1 MICFGA
7 LLIATLGGQ
16 YIIQMIY
23 GSLDIINE
31 YLGVGFIILL
41 FFAIIL
47 ILALIKVIIL
57 TPVIRKYV
65 KKCIWW
71 LLYDKRISIL
81 YEQREDGLYTYRVFD
96 NTNDAIIVYYN
107 GAMINH
113 ETEVIIPEKI
123 DGYNVVILDEA
134 AI

>member
-1 MICFGA
+1 MMICFGA

-65 KKCIWW
+65 KKCI
-71 LLYDKRISIL
+71 
-81 YEQREDGLYTYRVFD
+81 
-96 NTNDAIIVYYN
+96 
-107 GAMINH
+107 
-113 ETEVIIPEKI
+113 
-123 DGYNVVILDEA
+123 
-134 AI
+134 

>member
-1 MICFGA
+1 MLLLKGICSLMIVLSICIALTITTIEMYVAFLKKKKSNLLLRILGVPPSKFIKANLIQLMMICFGA

-65 KKCIWW
+65 KKCI
-71 LLYDKRISIL
+71 
-81 YEQREDGLYTYRVFD
+81 
-96 NTNDAIIVYYN
+96 
-107 GAMINH
+107 
-113 ETEVIIPEKI
+113 
-123 DGYNVVILDEA
+123 
-134 AI
+134 